1 MKKIVLAI
9 AAISL
14 LQATPVWA
22 AEKPQKGSIEV
33 QTQTLS
39 LSEMKKVAE
48 QYVKRLQKAMPE
60 IKRYPFQTVEPSGE
74 RWFYVYLSK
83 TAKLDD
89 GEILYTIAIHKETKE
104 LLAISKMNDRNYNKG
119 KLTDK
124 EAKKRATAFIKE
136 YAGKDANDYEL
147 LSVWREGNN
156 PAGNNPAVNFKSPA
170 NEAGKATYTT
180 IEFGHDDLILGV
192 HIEIK
197 SEDYDSWYGKD
208 LDHRKKPGDSL
219 PKDVQ
224 KNFEKIIEL
233 VPSLKEYPYSFTYA
247 GYDGTYKAGLNK
259 EDGNINNFQVSMQFD
274 GEGELLYYKLHAL
287 SENAASPELAK
298 EKAID
303 FIEGLYGD
311 RIDVY
316 EIRNVYESKKAM
328 VDEKGKEVYSKLMN
342 VEFLSKDDKY
352 PDVLLGVSDS
362 GEVYLYDFI
371 YQR

>member
-9 AAISL
+9 ATISM

-22 AEKPQKGSIEV
+22 ADKPQKGSKEV

-60 IKRYPFQTVEPSGE
+60 IKRYPVQTVEPSGE
-74 RWFYVYLSK
+74 RWFYVHLSK
-83 TAKLDD
+83 TGKLDD
-89 GEILYTIAIHKETKE
+89 GEVLYTIAIHKETKE
-104 LLAISKMNDRNYNKG
+104 LLSISKKNDHNRNQG

-124 EAKKRATAFIKE
+124 EAKKQATAFIKK
-136 YAGKDANDYEL
+136 YAGKDADDYEL
-147 LSVWREGNN
+147 LSVWREDSN
-156 PAGNNPAVNFKSPA
+156 PTVNFKSPA

-180 IEFGHDDLILGV
+180 IEFGHDDLILV
-192 HIEIK
+192 VNIEIK

-208 LDHRKKPGDSL
+208 LDNRKKPGDPL
-219 PKDVQ
+219 PKDIQ

-233 VPSLKEYPYSFTYA
+233 VPSLKEYPYFFTYA
-247 GYDGTYKAGLNK
+247 GYDGTYKAALSK
-259 EDGNINNFQVSMQFD
+259 EEGNINNSQVGMQFD
-274 GEGELLYYKLHAL
+274 GEGELLYYKLNAL

-311 RIDVY
+311 RIDAY

-328 VDEKGKEVYSKLMN
+328 VDENGKEVFSKLMN